1 MNDLRVLTDRSNK
14 RTIEVFDPP
23 CSRRVLVE
31 GENTMRQWTRWQDWV
46 ALAAGACALLSPLFV
61 ERETTATWTMVVM
74 GALIVLASA
83 YSLYSPGDV
92 ISEGAHAVLGLLL
105 IISPWVMGF
114 ADMQGLAW
122 TAWIAGAV
130 TLAVGLLAL
139 PQANRLHHN
148 LAASH

>member
-1 MNDLRVLTDRSNK
+1 
-14 RTIEVFDPP
+14 
-23 CSRRVLVE
+23 
-31 GENTMRQWTRWQDWV
+31 MRQWTRWQDWV

-92 ISEGAHAVLGLLL
+92 ISEGSHAVLGLLL